1 MKIALWVFFALA
13 LAGCTRPKPA
23 ERSSNVYVNARV
35 CARCHLGIYETYR
48 RTGMARAFYS
58 PTPESSPVARA
69 YFHKASG
76 TWFQNIRKDGA
87 SYQRSWQI
95 GFNGREESAQELK
108 IDYVM
113 GSGNHVRTY
122 LHRTVRNTLVELP
135 LAWYAEKGGAWA
147 MNPGFDTSHPPIG
160 RKVGYDCMFCH
171 NGYPTIPAG
180 HDDAGA
186 EPVFTPPLPEG
197 IDCQRCHGP
206 GGDHVRAAQAPN
218 AKPENL
224 RRTIVNPKRLSA
236 ALGMNVC
243 EQCHLETTSS
253 PLPNAVRRFDRGP
266 YSYRPGEALPAF
278 ILLFDHAPGAGKDDK
293 FEIVSSAYRLRKSQ
307 CFLRSNGAL
316 TCTTCH
322 DPHDIP
328 RGPSAAEH
336 YNGICRQCHSTIQAS
351 AHLPSSHPADPN
363 CIACHMP
370 KRRAEDVVHAV
381 MTDHLIQRRPASNL
395 LAEIPERHGNEYRG
409 EVVPYGDADDL
420 YTAVAQVAQKSN
432 LDAGIPRL
440 EAAIAKRQPSEAG
453 FYLELGDAYCN
464 ISQYQKAVEPYQQAI
479 ARRPGSA
486 LLLRRL
492 ANALKG
498 SGQPQQAL
506 DALVR
511 ATQSEPSNAE
521 AWYDLGLLQSDAG
534 RKPEAIASLRRAT
547 ELDPEFADAHNSLG
561 AVLAEAGQFDQ
572 AEAAFRAALRI
583 QPTLGVANANLAN
596 VLASKNALA
605 EAAWHYERSSGK
617 AADQF
622 NYGVTLVRMNRLA
635 DAETHIMAA
644 LKDDP
649 NLPEAHDVLGGLMEN
664 RGRVDGALAEYR
676 EALRL
681 RPNFGKAHL
690 DLGAALANRRDRAGA
705 AEEFRKAAA
714 DPNPDI
720 QQQATRALQAISR
733 N

>member
-1 MKIALWVFFALA
+1 MLYALA
-13 LAGCTRPKPA
+13 FAACTRTKPA
-23 ERSSNVYVNARV
+23 EHLSNSYVNARL
-35 CARCHLGIYETYR
+35 CAGCHQGIYETYR
-48 RTGMARAFYS
+48 HTGMARAFYS
-58 PTPESSPVARA
+58 PTPESIPGPRA

-76 TWFQNIRKDGA
+76 TWFQNIQKDGA
-87 SYQRSWQI
+87 FYQRSWQI
-95 GFNGREESAQELK
+95 GYNGKEENTQELK

-135 LAWYAEKGGAWA
+135 LAWYAEKSVSWA
-147 MNPGFDTSHPPIG
+147 MNPGFDTDHPPIG

-186 EPVFTPPLPEG
+186 EPVFTAPLPEG

-206 GGDHVRAAQAPN
+206 GGDHVRAAQVPN
-218 AKPENL
+218 AKPEDL
-224 RRTIVNPKRLSA
+224 RRSIVNPKRLPP

-266 YSYRPGEALPAF
+266 YSYHPGEPLSAF
-278 ILLFDHAPGAGKDDK
+278 SLSFDHASDAGRDDK

-307 CFLRSNGAL
+307 CFLGSNGAL

-322 DPHDIP
+322 NPHDVP
-328 RGPSAAEH
+328 HGPGAADH
-336 YNGICRQCHSTIQAS
+336 YNSVCRQCHSTVRAA
-351 AHLPSSHPADPN
+351 AHPPGPN
-363 CIACHMP
+363 CISCHMP
-370 KRRAEDVVHAV
+370 KRRAEDVVHAI
-381 MTDHLIQRRPASNL
+381 MTDHLIQRRPAANL
-395 LAEIPERHGNEYRG
+395 LAEISERHGDEYRG
-409 EVVPYGDADDL
+409 EVVPYGDSDEL

-440 EAAIAKRQPSEAG
+440 VAALAKRQPSRAE

-464 ISQYQKAVEPYQQAI
+464 TSQYQKAVEPYRQAI

-506 DALVR
+506 DALLR

-521 AWYDLGLLQSDAG
+521 AWYDLGLSQSDAG
-534 RKPEAIASLRRAT
+534 QKQEALASLRRAI
-547 ELDPEFADAHNSLG
+547 ELDPEFAEGYNSLG
-561 AVLAEAGQFDQ
+561 AVLAETGQMDL
-572 AEAAFRAALRI
+572 AEAAFRAALRV
-583 QPTLGVANANLAN
+583 QPSLAVANANLAN
-596 VLASKNALA
+596 LLASRNALA

-622 NYGVTLVRMNRLA
+622 NYGVTLVRMNHLA
-635 DAETHIMAA
+635 EAENHILAA

-649 NLPEAHDVLGGLMEN
+649 NLPEAHDVLGGLLEN
-664 RGRVDGALAEYR
+664 RGRVDAALAEYR
-676 EALRL
+676 EAVRL

-690 DLGAALANRRDRAGA
+690 DLGAALANRRDLAGA

-714 DPNPDI
+714 DPNPEI
-720 QQQATRALQAISR
+720 QQQAKQALQSVSH
-733 N
+733 